1 MGQSIKLQ
9 ENTFWDVS
17 SIRVVKNVLTKGTNL
32 NDYVYNGCYYFD
44 SNNTPQNV
52 PSGNVN
58 GWLVVLSEQ
67 PLNEGRGSGYVKQ
80 IWLRAGTAGSN
91 DFQTYVRTANIGVMN
106 WGAWQRLIVE
116 SDIAA
121 LMATMETSVASARST
136 ADSNLAALAASLNR
150 QIFFEAGDIYAN
162 ASIIY
167 CGGHIT
173 NGSKDICTNVALP
186 ERMSNI
192 STITVTGYDFT
203 VRSTAGGYILNRAT
217 SGLTVN
223 AMKADS
229 RNLQLTIKSP
239 SALNATNNTPVAVA
253 IYGLNL
259 TFN

>member
-1 MGQSIKLQ
+1 MAQSIKMK
-9 ENTFWDVS
+9 EDTYWDMS
-17 SIRVVKNVLTKGTNL
+17 SIRVVKNILTDGTNL
-32 NDYVYNGCYYFD
+32 NDYVHNGIFYFD
-44 SNNTPQNV
+44 SEHTPLNV
-52 PSGNVN
+52 PVGTN
-58 GWLVVLSEQ
+58 GWLVVFSEQ
-67 PLNEGRGSGYVKQ
+67 PLNEGRGTGYVKQ
-80 IWLRAGTAGSN
+80 LWFRAGTAGN
-91 DFQTYVRTANIGVMN
+91 TDHHMYVRTSNVGVMG
-106 WGAWQRLIVE
+106 WGAWQRIIVE
-116 SDIAA
+116 KDLTA
-121 LMATMETSVASARST
+121 LTSTMEASVASARSA

-150 QIFFEAGDIYAN
+150 QIFFESGDIYAN
-162 ASIIY
+162 SSIIY

-229 RNLQLTIKSP
+229 RNLQLTIKS
-239 SALNATNNTPVAVA
+239 STALNATNNTPVAVA

>member
-9 ENTFWDVS
+9 ENTFWDMS
-17 SIRVVKNVLTKGTNL
+17 AIRVVKNVMTAGTDL
-32 NDYVYNGCYYFD
+32 NDYVYTGIYYFD
-44 SNNTPQNV
+44 SNHTPLNV
-52 PSGNVN
+52 PTGNTN
-58 GWLVVLSEQ
+58 GWLVVFSEQ

-80 IWLRAGTAGSN
+80 IWFRAGTVITN
-91 DFQTYVRTANIGVMN
+91 DYQTYVRTSNVGVMF
-106 WGAWQRLIVE
+106 WGTWQRLIVE
-116 SDIAA
+116 KDLTA
-121 LMATMETSVASARST
+121 LTTALETSVASARSA
-136 ADSNLAALAASLNR
+136 ADSNLTALAASLNR

-162 ASIIY
+162 SSIIY

-173 NGSKDICTNVALP
+173 NGSKDVCTNVALP

-203 VRSTAGGYILNRAT
+203 VRSTAGAYILNRAT

>member
-1 MGQSIKLQ
+1 MGQSIKLKD
-9 ENTFWDVS
+9 NTFWDVS
-17 SIRVVKNVLTKGTNL
+17 AIRNVVNVRVADTNL
-32 NDYVYNGCYYFD
+32 NSYVQSGCYYFD
-44 SNNTPQNV
+44 SNVTPLNIPV
-52 PSGNVN
+52 GTN
-58 GWLVVLSEQ
+58 GWLQVIAEQ

-80 IWLRAGTAGSN
+80 FWFRSGTVGDN
-91 DFQTYVRTANIGVMN
+91 DHQMYMRTANVGVTN
-106 WGAWQRLIVE
+106 WGSWVRLLVDKDLNAITNTI
-116 SDIAA
+116 DTK
-121 LMATMETSVASARST
+121 MASAKAAT
-136 ADSNLAALAASLNR
+136 DSNLSALASSLNR
-150 QIFFEAGDIYAN
+150 QIFFEAGDIYEN

-186 ERMSNI
+186 ERMSNV

-203 VRSTAGGYILNRAT
+203 VRSTAGAYILNRAT

-223 AMKADS
+223 AGKADS

-253 IYGLNL
+253 IYGLKL